1 MLRRF
6 ALVAAALIVC
16 AGVLKASA
24 AQAAITVNTAAD
36 SGAAG
41 QCSLRQ
47 AIQAAN
53 TESAVGDCAAADP
66 LPATTTIIVPAGTY
80 TLASQL
86 EIAGTAKVFIQSA
99 SGSGPSQTTID
110 AAQNSRVLMVDRS
123 AEATLSTLT
132 LTGGRTPNGA
142 AGDCCRPATTT
153 AFDGSP
159 GGDGGGIYN
168 SGALT
173 LTDVV
178 VKANSAGAGGRG
190 GDGGAPTPQF
200 AGAGAGGQGGG
211 GGSGGGVYNDF
222 YGTLTLTNTTV
233 TDNHAGHGGNGGAG
247 GSGGASNPF
256 ANAGGAG
263 GTGGSGGG
271 VFSVVGNHV
280 VTLTNATIS
289 ANTAGDGGNANGGG
303 NGDPSGGNN
312 NTGGPGGD
320 GGAGGDGGGLA
331 VFGPFTIIQSTVSA
345 NVTGIGGTG
354 GGGGIGGGGARGGG
368 GRGGRGGTGG
378 GVLAGFTQPSSPF
391 SLTNST
397 IASNTAAHGGNGG
410 VPNGPGG
417 AGGDGGGVWL
427 SETGTIVS
435 ATIAQ
440 NHSGSGGFLGGG
452 GAQARDGGG
461 GGLWIQSSQPTASTA
476 NTIFASNTIPGGVQ
490 NCGSDPPG
498 SVADNG
504 HNLSFP
510 DSTCPGSNG
519 NPALGPLQ
527 DNGGPTQTMALGGA
541 SAALDQIPPG
551 TASCPAGDQ
560 RGVSRPSP
568 AGGLCDIGAFELGQ
582 TSPPSRTLTVTT
594 SGTGSGTVTGSGIDC
609 GGAGHTDCSE
619 TVADGTTIALNATS
633 AAGSSFTTFTGGGC
647 GAASPCTVAINADKT
662 VDAKFNQLPPNSI
675 VAVTPGSL
683 TPPILTTTP
692 TSPTAP
698 SVTNV
703 TQAHGTWRDGNLLAH
718 LTSTRLPPVGT
729 TFAFALSEKAHVGLA
744 FTQRVG
750 GRRVKGRCVAQTKTN
765 RRKGACQRTV
775 TRGRL
780 SFSGH
785 SGTNRV
791 SFQGRI
797 SRTKKLKSGRY
808 TLIVTATNATGQHSS
823 AKALR
828 FTIVN

>member
-16 AGVLKASA
+16 AGVLNAPA
-24 AQAAITVNTAAD
+24 AQAAITVNTTAD
-36 SGAAG
+36 PGAAG
-41 QCSLRQ
+41 QCSLRK

-53 TESAVGDCAAADP
+53 TQSAAGDCAAADP
-66 LPATTTIIVPAGTY
+66 LPATTTIIMPAGTY

-86 EIAGTAKVFIQSA
+86 EIAGTAKVLIQGA
-99 SGSGPSQTTID
+99 SSGDPSQTTID
-110 AAQNSRVLMVDRS
+110 AAQNSRVLMVDS
-123 AEATLSTLT
+123 NAEATLSALT

-142 AGDCCRPATTT
+142 DGGCCRQATTA
-153 AFDGSP
+153 AFDGAP
-159 GGDGGGIYN
+159 GGDGGGVYN
-168 SGALT
+168 NGTLT
-173 LTDVV
+173 LTDAV

-190 GDGGAPTPQF
+190 GDGGAPNPQYN
-200 AGAGAGGQGGG
+200 GAGAGGQGGG
-211 GGSGGGVYNDF
+211 GGSGGGIYNDF

-247 GSGGASNPF
+247 GSGGSNNPYG
-256 ANAGGAG
+256 NAGGAG
-263 GTGGSGGG
+263 GKGGSGGG

-280 VTLTNATIS
+280 VTLTDATLS
-289 ANTAGDGGNANGGG
+289 ANTAGDGGDANGGG
-303 NGDPSGGNN
+303 NGDPSAS
-312 NTGGPGGD
+312 NTGAAGG
-320 GGAGGDGGGLA
+320 GGGYGGDGGGLA
-331 VFGPFTIIQSTVSA
+331 VYGPFTITQSTVSA

-354 GGGGIGGGGARGGG
+354 GGGGLGGNGTQGAGGQGGG
-368 GRGGRGGTGG
+368 GGTGG
-378 GVLAGFTQPSSPF
+378 GVLVGYTQPSSSF

-397 IASNTAAHGGNGG
+397 IASNTAGHGGNGG
-410 VPNGPGG
+410 VPNGGG
-417 AGGDGGGVWL
+417 GFGGDGGGLWL
-427 SETGTIVS
+427 SDAGTIVYD
-435 ATIAQ
+435 TITQ
-440 NHSGSGGFLGGG
+440 NHAGSGGFLGGG

-461 GGLWIQSSQPTASTA
+461 GGLWIQSSQPTASAA
-476 NTIFASNTIPGGVQ
+476 NTLFASNTTGGGAQ
-490 NCGSDPPG
+490 NCASSPPG
-498 SVADNG
+498 SVADGG

-519 NPALGPLQ
+519 DPALGPLQ

-541 SAALDQIPPG
+541 SAALDQIPYG
-551 TASCPAGDQ
+551 TASCPAVDQ
-560 RGVSRPSP
+560 RGVSRPYP

-582 TSPPSRTLTVTT
+582 TSTPQRTLTVTT

-619 TVADGTTIALNATS
+619 PVADGTTIALSTTS

-647 GAASPCTVAINADKT
+647 GAASPCTVTMNADKT
-662 VDAKFNQLPPNSI
+662 VDAKFNQLPSNSV

-683 TPPILTTTP
+683 TPPILTSP
-692 TSPTAP
+692 TSPASPTAP

-718 LTSTRLPPVGT
+718 LASTRRPPVGT
-729 TFAFALSEKAHVGLA
+729 TFAFALSEQAHFGLA

-750 GRRVKGRCVAQTKTN
+750 GRKVKGRCVAQTKTN
-765 RRKGACQRTV
+765 RRQGACQRTV
-775 TRGRL
+775 TRGGL

-797 SRTKKLKSGRY
+797 SRTKKLEPGRY
-808 TLIVTATNATGQHSS
+808 TLTITATNATGQHSS

-828 FTIVN
+828 FTIVK

>member
-1 MLRRF
+1 MRRRL
-6 ALVAAALIVC
+6 ALVAPALIVC
-16 AGVLKASA
+16 AGMLNAAA
-24 AQAAITVNTAAD
+24 AQAAITVNSTAD
-36 SGAAG
+36 PGAAG
-41 QCSLRQ
+41 QCSLRK

-53 TESAVGDCAAADP
+53 TQSAAGDCAAADP

-86 EIAGTAKVFIQSA
+86 EIAGTAKVFIQGA
-99 SGSGPSQTTID
+99 SSSDPSQTTLD
-110 AAQNSRVLMVDRS
+110 AAQNSRVLMVDS
-123 AEATLSTLT
+123 GAEATFSALT
-132 LTGGRTPNGA
+132 LTGGRTPNGVD
-142 AGDCCRPATTT
+142 GGCCRQATTT
-153 AFDGSP
+153 AFDGAP

-190 GDGGAPTPQF
+190 GDGGSPNPQY
-200 AGAGAGGQGGG
+200 AGAGAGGQGGA
-211 GGSGGGVYNDF
+211 GGSGGGIYNDF
-222 YGTLTLTNTTV
+222 YGTLTLTNATV

-247 GSGGASNPF
+247 GGGGSSNPYG
-256 ANAGGAG
+256 NVGGAG
-263 GTGGSGGG
+263 GKGGSGGG

-280 VTLTNATIS
+280 VTLTDATIS

-303 NGDPSGGNN
+303 NGDPSVS

-320 GGAGGDGGGLA
+320 GGSGGDGGGLA
-331 VFGPFTIIQSTVSA
+331 VYGPLTITQSTVSA
-345 NVTGIGGTG
+345 NITGIGGTG
-354 GGGGIGGGGARGGG
+354 GGGGFGGGGSQGGG
-368 GRGGRGGTGG
+368 GRGGGGGTGG
-378 GVLAGFTQPSSPF
+378 GVLAGYTQPSSPF

-397 IASNTAAHGGNGG
+397 IASNTAGHGGNGG
-410 VPNGPGG
+410 VPSGG
-417 AGGDGGGVWL
+417 GGLGGDGGGVWL
-427 SETGTIVS
+427 SDAGTIVY

-440 NHSGSGGFLGGG
+440 NHTGSGGFLGGG

-461 GGLWIQSSQPTASTA
+461 GGLWIQSSQPTASAA
-476 NTIFASNTIPGGVQ
+476 NTVFASNTIPGGAQ
-490 NCGSDPPG
+490 NCGSNPPG
-498 SVADNG
+498 SVADGG

-510 DSTCPGSNG
+510 DATCPGISG
-519 NPALGPLQ
+519 DPALGPLQ

-541 SAALDQIPPG
+541 SAALDQIPEG
-551 TASCPAGDQ
+551 TANCPAGDQ
-560 RGVSRPSP
+560 RGVSRPYP

-582 TSPPSRTLTVTT
+582 TSTLTVTT

-619 TVADGTTIALNATS
+619 PVADGTTTVLSATS
-633 AAGSSFTTFTGGGC
+633 AAGSSFITFTGGGC
-647 GAASPCTVAINADKT
+647 GAASPCTVAINADTT

-675 VAVTPGSL
+675 VTVTPGSL
-683 TPPILTTTP
+683 TPPILTLPTTPTTP

-718 LTSTRLPPVGT
+718 LTSTRRPPVGT
-729 TFAFALSEKAHVGLA
+729 TFAFALSEQAHVDLA
-744 FTQRVG
+744 FTQRIG
-750 GRRVKGRCVAQTKTN
+750 GRKVKGRCVAQTKTN
-765 RRKGACQRTV
+765 RRQGACQRTV

-797 SRTKKLKSGRY
+797 SRTQKLEPGRY
-808 TLIVTATNATGQHSS
+808 TLTITATNATGQRSS

-828 FTIVN
+828 FTIVK

>member
-16 AGVLKASA
+16 AGVLKVSA
-24 AQAAITVNTAAD
+24 AQAAITVNTTAD
-36 SGAAG
+36 PGAAG

-53 TESAVGDCAAADP
+53 TQSAVGDCAAADP
-66 LPATTTIIVPAGTY
+66 LPAATTIFVPAGAY

-86 EIAGTAKVFIQSA
+86 EIAGTAKVFIQGA
-99 SGSGPSQTTID
+99 SSSDPSQTTID

-123 AEATLSTLT
+123 AEATLSALT
-132 LTGGRTPNGA
+132 LTGGRTSNGA
-142 AGDCCRPATTT
+142 DGGCCRQATTT
-153 AFDGSP
+153 AFDGAP
-159 GGDGGGIYN
+159 GGDGGGVYN
-168 SGALT
+168 NGTLK

-190 GDGGAPTPQF
+190 GDGGAPN
-200 AGAGAGGQGGG
+200 ASASAGAGGQGGG
-211 GGSGGGVYNDF
+211 GGSGGGIYNDF

-247 GSGGASNPF
+247 GGGGSNNPYG
-256 ANAGGAG
+256 NVGGAG
-263 GTGGSGGG
+263 GKGGSGGG
-271 VFSVVGNHV
+271 VFSVVGNHA
-280 VTLTNATIS
+280 VTLNNATLS

-303 NGDPSGGNN
+303 NGDPSQGAS
-312 NTGGPGGD
+312 NTGAPGGD
-320 GGAGGDGGGLA
+320 GGSGGDGGGLA
-331 VFGPFTIIQSTVSA
+331 VYGPLTITQSTVSA
-345 NVTGIGGTG
+345 NGTGIGGTG
-354 GGGGIGGGGARGGG
+354 GGGGLGGNGSQGGG
-368 GRGGRGGTGG
+368 GRGGGGGTGG
-378 GVLAGFTQPSSPF
+378 GVLLGYTQPSSPF

-397 IASNTAAHGGNGG
+397 IASNSTGHGGNGG
-410 VPNGPGG
+410 VPSGAGGLGG
-417 AGGDGGGVWL
+417 AGGGVWI
-427 SETGTIVS
+427 SDAGTIVY

-440 NHSGSGGFLGGG
+440 NHTGSGGFLGGG

-461 GGLWIQSSQPTASTA
+461 GGLWIQSSQPTASAA
-476 NTIFASNTIPGGVQ
+476 NTVFASNTVPGGAQ
-490 NCGSDPPG
+490 NCASNPPG
-498 SVADNG
+498 SVADGG

-519 NPALGPLQ
+519 DPALGPLQ

-541 SAALDQIPPG
+541 SAALDQIPSG

-560 RGVSRPSP
+560 RGVSRPYP
-568 AGGLCDIGAFELGQ
+568 PGGLCDIGAFELGQ
-582 TSPPSRTLTVTT
+582 PSTPQRTLTVTT

-619 TVADGTTIALNATS
+619 PVADGTTIALSATS
-633 AAGSSFTTFTGGGC
+633 AAGSSFITFTGGGC
-647 GAASPCTVAINADKT
+647 GAASPCTVTMNADKT

-675 VAVTPGSL
+675 VAVTSGSPV
-683 TPPILTTTP
+683 PPIFTAPTT
-692 TSPTAP
+692 PTAP

-703 TQAHGTWRDGNLLAH
+703 TQAHGTWRDGNLLAR
-718 LTSTRLPPVGT
+718 LASARLPPVGT
-729 TFAFALSEKAHVGLA
+729 TFAFALSEQAHVGLA

-750 GRRVKGRCVAQTKTN
+750 GRKVKGRCVAQTKTN
-765 RRKGACQRTV
+765 RRQGACQRTV

-780 SFSGH
+780 SFAGH

-797 SRTKKLKSGRY
+797 SRTKKLKPGRY
-808 TLIVTATNATGQHSS
+808 TLTITATNTTGQHSS
-823 AKALR
+823 AKTLR
-828 FTIVN
+828 FTIVK

>member
-24 AQAAITVNTAAD
+24 AQAAITVNTTAD
-36 SGAAG
+36 ASAAG

-47 AIQAAN
+47 AIQEAN
-53 TESAVGDCAAADP
+53 TESAAGDCAAADP
-66 LPATTTIIVPAGTY
+66 LPATTTIVLPVGTY

-86 EIAGTAKVFIQSA
+86 EITGTAKISIQGA
-99 SGSGPSQTTID
+99 SGSDPSQTTID

-123 AEATLSTLT
+123 AEATLSGLT

-142 AGDCCRPATTT
+142 NGGCCRQATTT

-168 SGALT
+168 NGTLT
-173 LTDVV
+173 LTDAV

-190 GDGGAPTPQF
+190 GDGGAPNPQF
-200 AGAGAGGQGGG
+200 LGAGAGGQGGA
-211 GGSGGGVYNDF
+211 GGSGGGIFNDF
-222 YGTLTLTNTTV
+222 FGTLTLTNTTV
-233 TDNHAGHGGNGGAG
+233 TDNHAGPGGNGGAG
-247 GSGGASNPF
+247 GGGGAGNPF
-256 ANAGGAG
+256 GNAGGAG
-263 GTGGSGGG
+263 GNGGSGGG

-289 ANTAGDGGNANGGG
+289 ANTTGDGGNANGGG
-303 NGDPSGGNN
+303 NGDPSGGAS
-312 NTGGPGGD
+312 NTGAAGGD
-320 GGAGGDGGGLA
+320 GGSGGDGGGLA
-331 VFGPFTIIQSTVSA
+331 VFGPFTITQSTVSA

-354 GGGGIGGGGARGGG
+354 GGGGFGGGGARGGG
-368 GRGGRGGTGG
+368 GLGGRGGTGG

-397 IASNTAAHGGNGG
+397 IANNTTGHGGNGG
-410 VPNGPGG
+410 VPSGAGG
-417 AGGDGGGVWL
+417 GGGDGGGVWL

-440 NHSGSGGFLGGG
+440 NHAGSGGLLGGG
-452 GAQARDGGG
+452 GTQARDGGG
-461 GGLWIQSSQPTASTA
+461 GGLWIQSSQPTASAA
-476 NTIFASNTIPGGVQ
+476 NTVFASNTIPGGAQ
-490 NCGSDPPG
+490 NCGSNPPG
-498 SVADNG
+498 SVADGG

-510 DSTCPGSNG
+510 DATCPGINRD
-519 NPALGPLQ
+519 PALGPLQ

-541 SAALDQIPPG
+541 SAALDQIPSGP
-551 TASCPAGDQ
+551 ASCPAGDQ

-568 AGGLCDIGAFELGQ
+568 AGGLCDIGAFELDQ
-582 TSPPSRTLTVTT
+582 SSTPQRTLTVTT

-609 GGAGHTDCSE
+609 GGTGHTDCSE
-619 TVADGTTIALNATS
+619 TVVDGTTIALSTSS

-647 GAASPCTVAINADKT
+647 GAASPCTVTMNADKT
-662 VDAKFNQLPPNSI
+662 VDAKFNQVPPNSI
-675 VAVTPGSL
+675 VVVTPGSPA
-683 TPPILTTTP
+683 PPIFTTP
-692 TSPTAP
+692 TPPTAP

-703 TQAHGTWRDGNLLAH
+703 TQAHGSWQEGNLLAH
-718 LTSTRLPPVGT
+718 LASTRVPPVGT
-729 TFAFALSEKAHVGLA
+729 TFAFALSEQAHVGFA

-750 GRRVKGRCVAQTKTN
+750 GRKVKGRCVAQTKTN
-765 RRKGACQRTV
+765 RHQGACQRTV

-797 SRTKKLKSGRY
+797 SRTKKLKPGRY
-808 TLIVTATNATGQHSS
+808 TLTITATNATGQRSS

-828 FTIVN
+828 FTIVT